1 MGTKLLLLGILFVTI
16 LIIAVVLVILGIVYI
31 VKNNSGDQKSSG
43 YALLDKN
50 EKSLKDLVT
59 KKRSNH
65 KDDPS
70 AKK

>member
-1 MGTKLLLLGILFVTI
+1 MGAKLLLFWVLFAII

-31 VKNNSGDQKSSG
+31 VKNNSGRQNTSG

-50 EKSLKDLVT
+50 EKSLKDLI
-59 KKRSNH
+59 KQKLNGQ
-65 KDDPS
+65 KDDRS